1 MFDTQV
7 HFPDE
12 IANQI
17 QANIQECGE
26 TFEQFVQ
33 QAVEHELQQRKIKQS
48 KQPNDLKRINS
59 FIDKHEALLLKLA
72 K

>member
-1 MFDTQV
+1 MFDTQI

-12 IANQI
+12 IAHQI
-17 QANIQECGE
+17 ETNIQECGE

-33 QAVEHELQQRKIKQS
+33 QAVEHELQRRKTEQINK
-48 KQPNDLKRINS
+48 LKRINA

>member
-1 MFDTQV
+1 MFDTQI
-7 HFPDE
+7 HFSDE
-12 IANQI
+12 IAHQI
-17 QANIQECGE
+17 ETNIQEYGE

-33 QAVEHELQQRKIKQS
+33 QAVEHELQRRKTEQT
-48 KQPNDLKRINS
+48 NDLKRINT

>member
-12 IANQI
+12 IAHKI
-17 QANIQECGE
+17 EINIQKCGE

-33 QAVEHELQQRKIKQS
+33 QAVEHELQRRKTEQT
-48 KQPNDLKRINS
+48 NDLKRINT